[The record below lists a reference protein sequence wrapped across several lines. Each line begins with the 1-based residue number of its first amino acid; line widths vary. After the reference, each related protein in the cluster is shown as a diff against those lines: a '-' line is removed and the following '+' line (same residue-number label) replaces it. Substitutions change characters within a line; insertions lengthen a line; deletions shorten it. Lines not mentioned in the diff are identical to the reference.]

1 MIISHKLRCVFV
13 QLPRTGSTAIA
24 RELISHYQ
32 GTPILNQHSNYVDFL
47 RVATASEREYF
58 VFSCILQFI
67 VTYID
72 KDTIMFIKPRMEV
85 TGSDNRLLLKSNF
98 PRFDE
103 TYKLGI
109 VLEDPK
115 SNPDPKGMI
124 EGDFYIGDY
133 FDRDGNFAEDVFVQ
147 AVQGKPRCSRCTH
160 HIKPSQDPSLILS
173 PLPLSQ
179 NSCKTSRRRRRRR
192 ATRALDAG
200 T

>member
-1 MIISHKLRCVFV
+1 MPPAATPPGAEEEVEVMHIDTGDMIKVKQVLDEAAVVALAEMDYEEDYFTDNIKLTVMVISCAF
-13 QLPRTGSTAIA
+13 AM
-24 RELISHYQ
+24 
-32 GTPILNQHSNYVDFL
+32 
-47 RVATASEREYF
+47 VAQFYPMPFPDSRPLLAVCCAGYF

-72 KDTIMFIKPRMEV
+72 KDTIMFIKPKMEV

-109 VLEDPK
+109 VLEDPKK

-147 AVQGKPRCSRCTH
+147 AVQDLVGDFEQAQEK
-160 HIKPSQDPSLILS
+160 KG
-173 PLPLSQ
+173 
-179 NSCKTSRRRRRRR
+179 N
-192 ATRALDAG
+192 
-200 T
+200 